1 MIIPRILQS
10 NCPFMTPITPK
21 IREIGTKMIE
31 RKKMLNK
38 PMIKDAIPMDDD
50 DRGVPDYEIDF
61 KTGSVAIITPY
72 GRWTD
77 KFLPSMKTNQNE
89 ALQED
94 ISKSVET
101 INDILTRYEIPTR
114 MQ

>member
-1 MIIPRILQS
+1 MIAMIIPRILQS

-50 DRGVPDYEIDF
+50 DRE
-61 KTGSVAIITPY
+61 SAIITFCTL
-72 GRWTD
+72 GSFIG
-77 KFLPSMKTNQNE
+77 KKHS
-89 ALQED
+89 
-94 ISKSVET
+94 S
-101 INDILTRYEIPTR
+101 
-114 MQ
+114 